1 MKSIK
6 TIISVLAVGLL
17 TSGAAMAFN
26 DTEQNNTNN
35 LSSSS
40 AAGAAAGVFGSGNS
54 ANHNRNSNRNSNS
67 NRAYG
72 GDGGNAYQGQHQ
84 GQGQGQGQGQHQG
97 NANEINVDG
106 DDVDQEYYNVN
117 TPSSAGNNVWDC
129 TQSVNVGVSILLG
142 GGSVGIPQDNETCE
156 AGKLLDM
163 ARSTGSPH
171 LIDMA
176 ERNLRNVLQDK
187 IGYLETKEAIRET
200 EQVGAHIEHNA
211 KPSWC
216 PADAKFGMSESDR
229 KACGL

>member
-1 MKSIK
+1 MRSTNIYAVV
-6 TIISVLAVGLL
+6 ISAALLCSGPALALGD
-17 TSGAAMAFN
+17 N
-26 DTEQNNTNN
+26 EQNNTNKN
-35 LSSSS
+35 NPV
-40 AAGAAAGVFGSGNS
+40 ANGGAGGA
-54 ANHNRNSNRNSNS
+54 
-67 NRAYG
+67 G
-72 GDGGNAYQGQHQ
+72 GDGGQGGDGGRGGNGFGFGGDADQRQNQ
-84 GQGQGQGQGQHQG
+84 GQGQGQYQKQG

-129 TQSVNVGVSILLG
+129 TQSINVGVSVLLG

-187 IGYLETKEAIRET
+187 IGYLETKAAIQEK
-200 EQVGAHIEHNA
+200 EQVGTYIEHND

-216 PADAKFGMSESDR
+216 PSSRKFGMSDSDAR
-229 KACGL
+229 ACGLDG